1 MSKNILKRA
10 FEDDKYSEKELTAL
24 AAGKIKRLKKLNRN
38 EFFIRLL
45 KHLEWYEIIKTVP
58 LDIMAEILTD
68 KFIEKLDKKNVQEGM
83 TFVRQLLREK
93 TLPSS
98 G

>member
-10 FEDDKYSEKELTAL
+10 FENDKYSETELTAL
-24 AAGKIKRLKKLNRN
+24 ATGKIKRLKKLNRN

>member
-1 MSKNILKRA
+1 MNKNILIKA
-10 FEDDKYSEKELTAL
+10 FEDDNYSEIDLMDL
-24 AAGKIKRLKKLNRN
+24 ATGKRKRLAKLNRN